1 MPWQVSDVDGHRKGL
16 GKSQKKKWVKIANDA
31 LKTCLAENKKTK
43 ECDGRA
49 IRIANS
55 IFEKKGKR
63 KT

>member
-1 MPWQVSDVDGHRKGL
+1 MPFDINDVEKHRKGL
-16 GKSQKKKWVKIANDA
+16 GKKQKARWVKIANNA
-31 LKTCLAENKKTK
+31 LRTCIAEGKKES

-55 IFEKKGKR
+55 IFEKGGKR